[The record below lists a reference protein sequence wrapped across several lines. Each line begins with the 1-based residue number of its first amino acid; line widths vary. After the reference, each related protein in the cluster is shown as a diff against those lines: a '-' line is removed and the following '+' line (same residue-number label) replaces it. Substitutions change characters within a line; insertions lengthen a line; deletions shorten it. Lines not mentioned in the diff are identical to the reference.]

1 MKGQMGDLLRQ
12 AQKVQEQMQKMQE
25 ELSRAEVTG
34 ESGGGLVRVTVNGR
48 HDCKR
53 VNIDPALL
61 SEDREML
68 EDLVAAAF
76 NDAVQ
81 KAEHLNQQKVA
92 GVTAGLGM
100 PAGFQWPL

>member
-53 VNIDPALL
+53 VSIDPSLL
-61 SEDREML
+61 GEEREML

-81 KAEHLNQQKVA
+81 KAEQLNQQKVA

-100 PAGFQWPL
+100 PAGFKWPL

>member
-1 MKGQMGDLLRQ
+1 VKGQMGDLLRQ

-34 ESGGGLVRVTVNGR
+34 ESGGGLVKVTVNGR

-53 VNIDPALL
+53 VSIDPSLMGD
-61 SEDREML
+61 DREML
-68 EDLVAAAF
+68 EDLIAAAF

-81 KAEHLNQQKVA
+81 KAEQFNQQKVA

-100 PAGFQWPL
+100 PPGFKWPF